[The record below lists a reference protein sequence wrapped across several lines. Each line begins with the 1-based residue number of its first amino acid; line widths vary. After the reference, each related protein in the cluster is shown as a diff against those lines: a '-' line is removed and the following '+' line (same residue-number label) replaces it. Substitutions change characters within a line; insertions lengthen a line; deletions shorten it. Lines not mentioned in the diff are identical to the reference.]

1 MKYFAG
7 MGKTGGEKV
16 GGIADRLRIMHWPR
30 LAQGLLLLALA
41 IQIVR
46 LFWAIVTPVGPL
58 GDWRGRTADIPAAS
72 ARAALF
78 GGFDPFYPAAP
89 ASSAGPQQVT
99 SLALTLFGIRLN
111 EGSGLG
117 SAIVASGDGAQN
129 SYAVGDEIAPGVV
142 LKAVAFDHVVIDHAG
157 TEEMLFLDQSS
168 PVPPAG
174 GRPDEQGGDAPGG
187 ASSPSASPPARP
199 VAGSLTVAALKA
211 GVGFG
216 PRMSNGRITGIVLSR
231 KGPGFEAAGFR
242 PGDIITQVNGRDI
255 GSADDLAALQQ
266 ALAPGARISLTVERG
281 AQAVPIAIVV
291 QGQ

>member
-1 MKYFAG
+1 
-7 MGKTGGEKV
+7 MGKT
-16 GGIADRLRIMHWPR
+16 GGIADRLRLHWPR
-30 LAQGLLLLALA
+30 LVQGLLLLALA

-46 LFWAIVTPVGPL
+46 LFWAIVTPVGSL

-89 ASSAGPQQVT
+89 ASAGPQQVT
-99 SLALTLFGIRLN
+99 SLSLTLFGIRLN

-168 PVPPAG
+168 PVPPAD
-174 GRPDEQGGDAPGG
+174 GRPDEQGGDARDG
-187 ASSPSASPPARP
+187 ASSPSASPSARP
-199 VAGSLTVAALKA
+199 VAGSLTVSALKA

-216 PRMSNGRITGIVLSR
+216 PRMSNGRITGIVLSQ